1 MRISTVVVFL
11 TVPLAVWLV
20 QAQETGSGTDNKDGK
35 KAKAVSDFVCPPID
49 RDGTT
54 LEATNNRTSFLTCIY
69 RAAGTCMYDLSDGL
83 ISPNLSTTCPPS
95 AAQDLISSSAI
106 PNTSTSRS
114 NSASVQSNSA
124 VSSASSTEEASSQMY
139 SSNLTGERDR
149 EQCDFSAFWICYS
162 NEARE
167 ANTSTD
173 NRCDLRCSGQ
183 RRRRLTIALILWAKH
198 RRRAAK
204 KEATAIE
211 HDANTVSPFT
221 LITQMDG
228 PNDEATPPR
237 DADLCDVSPSTVARQ
252 HLETELREVHEKM
265 ADLQDQERSSTRA
278 ATGSGM
284 RGVLRLM
291 SMPSTATRGLPDVEA
306 QLEASREQINMLVT
320 RMQALEANTNSA
332 YGAGFS
338 NEPPPAYV

>member
-11 TVPLAVWLV
+11 MVPLAVWLV
-20 QAQETGSGTDNKDGK
+20 QAQDKGGGDEDSPNKK
-35 KAKAVSDFVCPPID
+35 PVSDLVCPPID

-54 LEATNNRTSFLTCIY
+54 LEATKNGTSVLTCIY
-69 RAAGTCMYDLSDGL
+69 RTAVTCVYDLSDGL
-83 ISPNLSTTCPPS
+83 IIPSLSTTCPPS

-124 VSSASSTEEASSQMY
+124 VSSASSTEETSSQILPTSLGSTIG
-139 SSNLTGERDR
+139 SSATFLPSG
-149 EQCDFSAFWICYS
+149 SATATKHRKPVPPRVIAAICVAVAS
-162 NEARE
+162 VVV
-167 ANTSTD
+167 
-173 NRCDLRCSGQ
+173 G
-183 RRRRLTIALILWAKH
+183 LTIALILCAKH

-204 KEATAIE
+204 HEATAVDR
-211 HDANTVSPFT
+211 DANTVSPFT

-237 DADLCDVSPSTVARQ
+237 DADLWDVSPSTVARQ
-252 HLETELREVHEKM
+252 RLETELREVHEKM
-265 ADLQDQERSSTRA
+265 ADLQDLSRSSTRA
-278 ATGSGM
+278 AAGSGV

-306 QLEASREQINMLVT
+306 QLEASREQINMLMT
-320 RMQALEANTNSA
+320 RMQALEANANSA
-332 YGAGFS
+332 YGVGFS